1 MEAAWRMLAARTQW
15 ILKLQLQAVEVPLFS
30 MLGFLAEF
38 AARFACHP
46 KQSSLLLHPA
56 RSFPVTLAYLAGA
69 EISYKVLNT
78 ARVLRLWRL
87 LALERFVP
95 AFQDVLQVIM
105 SRGYQVVNVCYVL
118 LCFWFLMTTYNW
130 YFLHS
135 EFQLKSEEKTFAC
148 WYSNYWFA
156 MQFSLIHMSGDY
168 PMTEY
173 PVKVRAMHICS
184 LFVAWAFVTM
194 PVAMLAAA
202 FHDALEK
209 RRLVAAKRRHEAMCK
224 IVRMLR
230 RVILRRRFRH
240 VVDTAF
246 AEHQQQFTRVG
257 VARRKYP
264 GSHGHIQLAP
274 SMHHPPA

>member
-1 MEAAWRMLAARTQW
+1 
-15 ILKLQLQAVEVPLFS
+15 

-56 RSFPVTLAYLAGA
+56 SVADLLVLLGSFPVTLAYLAGA

-78 ARVLRLWRL
+78 ARVLRLWRIL
-87 LALERFVP
+87 LRIE
-95 AFQDVLQVIM
+95 
-105 SRGYQVVNVCYVL
+105 
-118 LCFWFLMTTYNW
+118 YNW

-264 GSHGHIQLAP
+264 GLAQLLGFLNSNEEVPLCAWRCHGRSLAY
-274 SMHHPPA
+274 SGGKQ

>member
-1 MEAAWRMLAARTQW
+1 
-15 ILKLQLQAVEVPLFS
+15 

-56 RSFPVTLAYLAGA
+56 SVADLLVLLGSFPVTLAYLAGA

-78 ARVLRLWRL
+78 ARVLRLWRIL
-87 LALERFVP
+87 LRIE
-95 AFQDVLQVIM
+95 
-105 SRGYQVVNVCYVL
+105 
-118 LCFWFLMTTYNW
+118 YNW

-230 RVILRRRFRH
+230 RVILRRRFRRGIAVLCQMH
-240 VVDTAF
+240 VALAMMRSIPEFRPEAGAWDASRPVDIRDNTGLSSEIFAF
-246 AEHQQQFTRVG
+246 QTG
-257 VARRKYP
+257 
-264 GSHGHIQLAP
+264 GG
-274 SMHHPPA
+274 